1 MTFEV
6 LSLSSLTEAQRAE
19 IEALQ
24 KVRIRCGRLA
34 EYRVALE

>member
-24 KVRIRCGRLA
+24 KSVYDA
-34 EYRVALE
+34 EGL